1 MCMATAALG
10 QNQDKIES
18 FKIAF
23 ITQRLNLTAE
33 EAQKFWPIFNDLQAN
48 LKSIKQSSK
57 NQKPVADM
65 SDEEASLMNCKLV
78 ILLANHI
85 GDRKVLSEAIRL
97 ASKKQG

>member
-1 MCMATAALG
+1 MTL
-10 QNQDKIES
+10 S
-18 FKIAF
+18 
-23 ITQRLNLTAE
+23 TT
-33 EAQKFWPIFNDLQAN
+33 
-48 LKSIKQSSK
+48 
-57 NQKPVADM
+57 DM

>member
-1 MCMATAALG
+1 MTLSTTANIAD
-10 QNQDKIES
+10 QDGFYEELINS
-18 FKIAF
+18 
-23 ITQRLNLTAE
+23 QR
-33 EAQKFWPIFNDLQAN
+33 
-48 LKSIKQSSK
+48 
-57 NQKPVADM
+57 DM